1 LFVSHIAI
9 TPKRI
14 QWFFEAA
21 RAAQR
26 HGARQPVKQFLPLS
40 LSFYAMKVYLD
51 NAATT
56 PLDPEVFEAMKPF
69 LLEDFGNPSS
79 THAHGRK
86 VRAAIESA
94 RKKVAEL
101 LNCTPGEIIFTSGG
115 TEADNTLLRSSVQT
129 YGITHAITSP
139 LEHHAVLHT
148 LEMMEK
154 SGAIQ
159 LHFVNLDEHGHVDM
173 AHLEQ
178 LLQQHSNALVA
189 LMHANNE
196 IGNLLDMQAVGD
208 LCKHYG
214 AFFQSD
220 TVQTVG
226 HYRHDLKTLHV
237 CGMTAAA
244 HKFHG
249 PKGVGFMYIKKDRKI
264 NQFMHGGAQERNM
277 RGGTENTYGI
287 IGLAKALEIAYRDME
302 EHEHYIKHL
311 KARMIDKLRAAIPGV
326 DFHGDSAN
334 LERSLYT
341 VLNVCLPESEENS
354 MLLFNLDLQG
364 ISASGGSAC
373 SSGATTGSHVLGA
386 LYPGSQRG
394 AVRFS
399 FSKYN
404 KAEEIDFVVEKLAE
418 ICKVT
423 A

>member
-1 LFVSHIAI
+1 M
-9 TPKRI
+9 R
-14 QWFFEAA
+14 
-21 RAAQR
+21 
-26 HGARQPVKQFLPLS
+26 
-40 LSFYAMKVYLD
+40 VYFD

-56 PLDPEVFEAMKPF
+56 PLDPEVFEAMRPF
-69 LLEDFGNPSS
+69 MLEDYGNPSS

-115 TEADNTLLRSSVQT
+115 TEADNAIIRSAVST
-129 YGITHAITSP
+129 YGIKHIISSP
-139 LEHHAVLHT
+139 IEHHAVTHTVDHLAKRGVVKLH
-148 LEMMEK
+148 M
-154 SGAIQ
+154 
-159 LHFVNLDEHGHVDM
+159 VRLDSNGHVDM
-173 AHLEQ
+173 NDLEE
-178 LLQQHSNALVA
+178 LLKKNAGALVS

-196 IGNLLDMQAVGD
+196 VGNLLDIKRVGE
-208 LCKHYG
+208 LCSANK
-214 AFFQSD
+214 AFFHSD

-226 HYRHDLKTLHV
+226 HYRHDMKTLEV

-249 PKGVGFMYIKKDRKI
+249 PKGIGFMYIRKDRKI
-264 NQFMHGGAQERNM
+264 HSFIHGGAQERNM
-277 RGGTENTYGI
+277 RGGTENVYGI
-287 IGLAKALEIAYRDME
+287 IGLSKALEIAYRDMD
-302 EHEHYIKHL
+302 EHAAYIQGL
-311 KARMIDKLRAAIPGV
+311 KTQMIGKLKDQIPGV
-326 DFHGDSAN
+326 KFNGDSVN
-334 LERSLYT
+334 PEKSLYT
-341 VLNVCLPESEENS
+341 VLNVSLPESEENE

-386 LYPGSQRG
+386 LYPESKRG

-404 KAEEIDFVVEKLAE
+404 KPEEVDFAVNKLSQLF
-418 ICKVT
+418 KVT